1 MPFAVGLTL
10 RLLALALPCAVV
22 VSFVVAV
29 QTSCLSNRNFNIC
42 NKPYFAVSLVSVAVV
57 SMEII
62 AKQRQK

>member
-29 QTSCLSNRNFNIC
+29 QTSCFSNRNFN
-42 NKPYFAVSLVSVAVV
+42 NPYFAVGLASVAVV

>member
-10 RLLALALPCAVV
+10 RLFALALPCAVV

-29 QTSCLSNRNFNIC
+29 QTSCFSNRNFN
-42 NKPYFAVSLVSVAVV
+42 KPRFAVSLASVAVV

>member
-29 QTSCLSNRNFNIC
+29 QTSCFLIVILIFVISRR
-42 NKPYFAVSLVSVAVV
+42 FAVSLVSVAVV

>member
-10 RLLALALPCAVV
+10 RLFALALPCAVV
-22 VSFVVAV
+22 VSFVVAI
-29 QTSCLSNRNFNIC
+29 QTSCFSNRNFN
-42 NKPYFAVSLVSVAVV
+42 NPYFAVSLASVTVV

>member
-29 QTSCLSNRNFNIC
+29 QTSCFSNHNFN
-42 NKPYFAVSLVSVAVV
+42 KPHFAVGLASVTVV

-62 AKQRQK
+62 AKQRQR